1 MPNFTDG
8 LEVLPFLDVNRVP
21 QSTIA
26 TSVGL
31 LHFHMY
37 GEYTEFRVRTILTK
51 EPETIQWIESMRPGE
66 HLWDIGA
73 NIGIYTCFAGLQGV
87 RVSAFEPSP
96 TNFWLLNQNV
106 HLNSLNKV
114 RCLPIAVSGSTG
126 LVGFTVDLNPAAAG
140 VNQISSLTDGLR
152 TQSYSLDDLITVGGL
167 TPPTHLKI
175 DVDGIELEILRGGTT
190 LLQSDGL
197 QSVMCEVDESDSVT
211 TERIHELLR
220 GSGFSSVTTRHAPYF
235 NENYYLPRANHLFSK
250 S

>member
-1 MPNFTDG
+1 
-8 LEVLPFLDVNRVP
+8 
-21 QSTIA
+21 
-26 TSVGL
+26 
-31 LHFHMY
+31 
-37 GEYTEFRVRTILTK
+37 
-51 EPETIQWIESMRPGE
+51 
-66 HLWDIGA
+66 
-73 NIGIYTCFAGLQGV
+73 
-87 RVSAFEPSP
+87 
-96 TNFWLLNQNV
+96 
-106 HLNSLNKV
+106 

-152 TQSYSLDDLITVGGL
+152 TQSYSLDNLITVGGL

-211 TERIHELLR
+211 TEHIHELLR